1 MDMEGI
7 LAIPFI
13 FGGGSLFLLA
23 ISPIGRAIANRI
35 QGGPSAEGL
44 PGDAVRRIE
53 ASHQALLDEMD
64 GLAQRLAEQ
73 RRAFSQHQP
82 CLFTPAAGLAKIEA
96 SLLQVAEQVKQQLQQ
111 MRGQ

>member
-1 MDMEGI
+1 MEVDSSQHLVIRDVSLQGSR
-7 LAIPFI
+7 LA
-13 FGGGSLFLLA
+13 
-23 ISPIGRAIANRI
+23 
-35 QGGPSAEGL
+35 L
-44 PGDAVRRIE
+44 PGKQAT
-53 ASHQALLDEMD
+53 ATPQALLDEMD
-64 GLAQRLAEQ
+64 ALAQRLAEQ